1 MEPTRINNWETQ
13 KDDLQDYADKWEKAL
28 KDGIFKDSKAE
39 SPIKEDPFFDMIKK
53 EPTNQFNPN
62 DVDYWNKIQDMS
74 SDTNGFTVLN
84 ESKKKSTKKK
94 ESMANFKP
102 VDNSLK
108 SNKSINNIVK
118 KVKKLGNNPN
128 PVHHDSYGKDTE
140 DESGKTKVTAGLSSD
155 DRIPSL
161 QELYKALY
169 KLEVKMS
176 SKDGL
181 NKKSIDGMQRSIRK
195 VKNLITKVSDS
206 MGGDFKSASDY
217 N

>member
-28 KDGIFKDSKAE
+28 KDGIFKDSKVE
-39 SPIKEDPFFDMIKK
+39 NPIKEDPFFDMIKK
-53 EPTNQFNPN
+53 EPTDQFKPA

-84 ESKKKSTKKK
+84 ESKKKNTKKK
-94 ESMANFKP
+94 ESIADFKS

-108 SNKSINNIVK
+108 SNKDVNNIVK
-118 KVKKLGNNPN
+118 KAKKLGNNPN

-140 DESGKTKVTAGLSSD
+140 DESGKTKVTAGLSAD

-195 VKNLITKVSDS
+195 VKNLITKISDS

>member
-1 MEPTRINNWETQ
+1 
-13 KDDLQDYADKWEKAL
+13 
-28 KDGIFKDSKAE
+28 
-39 SPIKEDPFFDMIKK
+39 
-53 EPTNQFNPN
+53 
-62 DVDYWNKIQDMS
+62 MS

-84 ESKKKSTKKK
+84 ESKKKNTKEK
-94 ESMANFKP
+94 ESMADFKS

-108 SNKSINNIVK
+108 SNKDVNNIVK
-118 KVKKLGNNPN
+118 KAKKLGNNPN

-195 VKNLITKVSDS
+195 VKNLITKISDS